1 MTRPLKVIVFATGG
15 LVCLAVLAAVAF
27 FFFLDLDLY
36 KPRLET
42 AASELLGMRV
52 RIGGHLSFA
61 LFPGL
66 QVSLEDV
73 HAGNRGVDVF
83 SAKRATLGID
93 LLPLLR
99 KQFRFGSLAVEQP
112 RLAIERNH
120 DGKVNIGKPGTPGR
134 AMPALDVARVTF
146 SDGIF
151 LYTNKQ
157 TGYLMEAKACNLDLR
172 RLQRPG
178 GVAEDVLKNFSFT
191 AEATCGQVRRNEH
204 RATDF
209 KVSAAAKNGVIDF
222 TPVTMRAYGGQ
233 GAGNIR
239 ADFSGTDPLYQ
250 LRYSLAQFQIH
261 EFPSALSPGL
271 DARGPLDFSM
281 TLSMQGKTVKEL
293 RMSANGEA
301 TLRGQDLAIEGI
313 DLDLMLTRYESSQNF
328 NIVDVG
334 AFLFAGPAGLVVMK
348 GYNFASILK
357 KTGGRSEIRT
367 LVSHWKVE
375 SGVAQAQDV
384 ALVTNKNRI
393 ALQGELDFVNQKFR
407 DVTVSVVDA
416 RGCAKL
422 RQAIRG
428 SFQNPVVDKPNV
440 LISLAGP
447 VINVLKKGT
456 DLLPGEKCEVFYAGS
471 LAPPT

>member
-1 MTRPLKVIVFATGG
+1 MSRPLKVIVFATGG
-15 LVCLAVLAAVAF
+15 LVGLAVLAALAF
-27 FFFLDLDLY
+27 FFFLDVDLY

-42 AASELLGMRV
+42 AASELLGMEVRV
-52 RIGGHLSFA
+52 GGHLGIG

-66 QVSLEDV
+66 RVSMEDV
-73 HAGNRGVDVF
+73 HIGNRGVEVF
-83 SAKRATLGID
+83 SAKLATLGID

-99 KQFRFGSLAVEQP
+99 KQVRVGTLALEHP

-120 DGKVNIGKPGTPGR
+120 GGMLNVWKPATPGR
-134 AMPALDVARVTF
+134 TLPALDAARVSF

-151 LYTNKQ
+151 LYTNKR
-157 TGYLMEAKACNLDLR
+157 TGDLIEAGACSLDLR

-178 GVAEDVLKNFSFT
+178 GEAQDVLKNLSFT
-191 AEATCGQVRRNEH
+191 AEITCAQIRRNEFK
-204 RATDF
+204 ATDF
-209 KVSAAAKNGVIDF
+209 KVSADAYNGVINF
-222 TPVTMRAYGGQ
+222 KPVTMRAFGGQ
-233 GAGNIR
+233 GAGNIH
-239 ADFSGTDPLYQ
+239 ADFSGSDPLYQ
-250 LRYSLAQFQIH
+250 LRYSLSQFHID
-261 EFPSALSPGL
+261 ESLKTLSPSTV
-271 DARGPLDFSM
+271 ARGSLDFSM
-281 TLSMQGKTVKEL
+281 NLSMRGKTVEEL
-293 RMSANGEA
+293 KMSANGEA
-301 TLRGQDLAIEGI
+301 TLRGENLAIEGT

-334 AFLFAGPAGLVVMK
+334 ALLFAGPAGLVVMK
-348 GYNFASILK
+348 GYDFASIFK

-375 SGVAQAQDV
+375 RGVAQAQDV

-393 ALQGELDFVNQKFR
+393 ALQGELDFVNQTFQ

-428 SFQNPVVDKPNV
+428 SFRKPVVDKPNV

-447 VINVLKKGT
+447 VLNVLKKGT
-456 DLLPGEKCEVFYAGS
+456 DLLPGEKCEMFYAGS
-471 LAPPT
+471 VAPPT